1 MAHPLSL
8 SAPVDLLRE
17 QNVGEQYSC
26 ASPQNSSNTQFT
38 DSKNTPVV
46 KLWPAHWPRHR
57 IIIEWWN
64 YVTLQHMKQLLQS
77 TKPLSVT
84 QFHYR
89 QVEFWCWLVKKSL
102 LSTTKSTIS
111 GSSRMFF
118 IELRCC
124 CVRKQY
130 TKPINITKSYTLF
143 QFHNPQWVFNL
154 QLTSRGLHNRP
165 KGDIHN
171 TCNSQSCVSSQSFFW
186 RCLPTGVKFETQG
199 GDNNCM

>member
-17 QNVGEQYSC
+17 QNVGEQYC
-26 ASPQNSSNTQFT
+26 YASPQNSSNTQFT

-64 YVTLQHMKQLLQS
+64 YVTLQHMKQLLKS

-84 QFHYR
+84 QSHYR

-118 IELRCC
+118 YWAKVLLCTQTIHK
-124 CVRKQY
+124 VNK
-130 TKPINITKSYTLF
+130 
-143 QFHNPQWVFNL
+143 HNPVIYFVPVSQPPVGL
-154 QLTSRGLHNRP
+154 QPATNKPRA
-165 KGDIHN
+165 
-171 TCNSQSCVSSQSFFW
+171 
-186 RCLPTGVKFETQG
+186 TQQA
-199 GDNNCM
+199 